1 MGLAEHRREVAEID
15 ERLIGLIQQRVEISK
30 KIFRAKKMEGHD
42 ISDPEQE
49 RLVMRR
55 ATDLAIE
62 LGLDAG
68 AVGDIFQ
75 ILIAMSLQKQ
85 RELQGEENG

>member
-15 ERLIGLIQQRVEISK
+15 ERIIDLIQQRVEISK
-30 KIFRAKKMEGHD
+30 RIFWAKKMEGLS

-49 RLVMRR
+49 RLVLRR
-55 ATDLAIE
+55 AADLAIE

-68 AVGDIFQ
+68 AVSDIFR
-75 ILIAMSLQKQ
+75 ILICMSLQKQ
-85 RELQGEENG
+85 RELNGDEEG